1 MPAFIFG
8 NGYHKWCYYISVTVT
23 KKGFQMCNPN
33 DHSTSDLLP
42 TPRRRGRPST
52 GTALTPAQKQAR
64 YRQRQRA
71 RTVTVTFDRAAVDSL
86 DSHIRALVAGLDA
99 PIPPEHVVSILE
111 SIRAATLAQLAP
123 EFAEFNRAAGK
134 AAP

>member
-1 MPAFIFG
+1 MRD
-8 NGYHKWCYYISVTVT
+8 
-23 KKGFQMCNPN
+23 PN
-33 DHSTSDLLP
+33 DTQTHDLLP
-42 TPRRRGRPST
+42 MPRRRGRPST

-86 DSHIRALVAGLDA
+86 DSHIRALVAGFDA
-99 PIPPEHVVSILE
+99 PIPPEHAISILE

-123 EFAEFNRAAGK
+123 VAEL
-134 AAP
+134 